1 MIAEGDKVVIRCTW
15 SGTQQ
20 GPYLLAPATG
30 KRFAAQHIH
39 IFRLANGKV

>member
-1 MIAEGDKVVIRCTW
+1 MIAEGDKGVIRCTW

-20 GPYLLAPATG
+20 GLNLLAPATG